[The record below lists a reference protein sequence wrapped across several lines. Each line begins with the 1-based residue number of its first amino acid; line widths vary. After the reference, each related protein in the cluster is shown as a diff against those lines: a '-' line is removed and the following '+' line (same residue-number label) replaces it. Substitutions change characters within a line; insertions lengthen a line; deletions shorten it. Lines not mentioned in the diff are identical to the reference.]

1 MQEPMGSREPN
12 FTTDRSI
19 EQLIIENNCKEI
31 EKMFEEVQLYEYTS
45 NYTTM
50 SNHLIAT
57 LVLNYASVCE
67 RRGKLSEEL
76 AEIIIARTASSVDI
90 FKFLRTLIVYS
101 GIEVS
106 EYEHIELPP
115 ELLYDLLNDK
125 MNDSASDRILELDEA
140 SFYSLAAMII
150 GGKVKELNHGFSIP
164 VIQYVYYNDTMPLE
178 DLLIYMAANLDQPS
192 VAFLE
197 ELSRGIF
204 GMIL

>member
-1 MQEPMGSREPN
+1 MQESMESREPS
-12 FTTDRSI
+12 FTTDKSI

-125 MNDSASDRILELDEA
+125 MNDSASDRILELDET

>member
-1 MQEPMGSREPN
+1 MKIRKELLEQEYIS
-12 FTTDRSI
+12 
-19 EQLIIENNCKEI
+19 
-31 EKMFEEVQLYEYTS
+31 
-45 NYTTM
+45 
-50 SNHLIAT
+50 
-57 LVLNYASVCE
+57 YAM
-67 RRGKLSEEL
+67 
-76 AEIIIARTASSVDI
+76 
-90 FKFLRTLIVYS
+90 
-101 GIEVS
+101 
-106 EYEHIELPP
+106 EHIELPP
-115 ELLYDLLNDK
+115 ELLYDLLNDN

-164 VIQYVYYNDTMPLE
+164 VIHYVYYNDIMPLE

>member
-1 MQEPMGSREPN
+1 MGSREPS
-12 FTTDRSI
+12 FTTDKSI

-106 EYEHIELPP
+106 KYEHIELPP

-140 SFYSLAAMII
+140 SFYSLAVMIV